1 MLNDFETVTEAI
13 EQLKAKGYKKD
24 FNLLSE
30 QECLVCNNNE
40 HILTPEEF
48 DIDYVFRFEGMSDP
62 ADETVLYAISSSK
75 HNVKGILINAFGIY
89 ANETASKII
98 QKLNMHR

>member
-75 HNVKGILINAFGIY
+75 HNVKGILINAFGVY

>member
-13 EQLKAKGYKKD
+13 EQLKAKGYEKD
-24 FNLLSE
+24 FNLLAE
-30 QECLVCNNNE
+30 QECLICNNNE

-75 HNVKGILINAFGIY
+75 HNVKGILINAFGVY